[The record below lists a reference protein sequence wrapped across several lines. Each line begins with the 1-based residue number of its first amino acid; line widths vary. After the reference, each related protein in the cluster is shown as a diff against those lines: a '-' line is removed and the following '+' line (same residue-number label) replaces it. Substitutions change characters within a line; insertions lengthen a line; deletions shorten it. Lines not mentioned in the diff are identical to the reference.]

1 MTKIN
6 DGDAAIE
13 QYAPLVKYVIRRLAI
28 RLPAVL
34 DYDDVVAYGT
44 MGLIQALARY
54 DETKGV
60 KFEAFAISR
69 IRGAIIDAMRSL
81 DPLSRSVRLKAKRLA
96 AVTMELT
103 NRDGRNPTDAELAA
117 RMGTTIRKYN
127 QTLVDCSWV
136 TLSLDG
142 LLDRDVD
149 QNGAGAT
156 ELPADPNDED
166 FTLGLEK
173 RELLAE
179 LACSVKMLPEREWLI
194 ISLYYKE
201 GMTMREIGQILDVSE
216 TRVSQMHARALRRLR
231 SGLEHERAA

>member
-44 MGLIQALARY
+44 IGLIQALARY

-117 RMGTTIRKYN
+117 RMGTTIKKYN

-149 QNGAGAT
+149 QNGAGPT